1 MGAGILPAQYRP
13 LFFGDSVNKLAS
25 ITLALL
31 IGLSGAAVAQTA
43 KPAAPAA
50 TAAPAAKAETP
61 KAAEA
66 KKEPMDIN
74 SASEKELATLPKI
87 GEARAKAIVK
97 GRPYNGKD
105 DLINKKIIPQDAYDA
120 IKELVIAKQAK
131 KDDKKK

>member
-1 MGAGILPAQYRP
+1 M
-13 LFFGDSVNKLAS
+13 NKIAS

-43 KPAAPAA
+43 KPAA

>member
-1 MGAGILPAQYRP
+1 MGTGILPTQYRP
-13 LFFGDSVNKLAS
+13 HFFGDTVNKFAS
-25 ITLALL
+25 LTLALL
-31 IGLSGAAVAQTA
+31 IGLSGATVAQTA
-43 KPAAPAA
+43 KPAAA
-50 TAAPAAKAETP
+50 TAAPAAKAEAP

-87 GEARAKAIVK
+87 GEARAKAIAK

-120 IKELVIAKQAK
+120 IKDLVIARQAK

>member
-1 MGAGILPAQYRP
+1 M
-13 LFFGDSVNKLAS
+13 NKLAS

-120 IKELVIAKQAK
+120 IKDLVIAKQAK

>member
-1 MGAGILPAQYRP
+1 M
-13 LFFGDSVNKLAS
+13 NKLAS
-25 ITLALL
+25 LTLALL
-31 IGLSGAAVAQTA
+31 IVLSGAAVAQTA

-50 TAAPAAKAETP
+50 TAAPAAKAEVP
-61 KAAEA
+61 KAEA
-66 KKEPMDIN
+66 KKELMDIN
-74 SASEKELATLPKI
+74 SATEKELATLPKI
-87 GEARAKAIVK
+87 GEARAKAIAK